1 MKPKICNERNSKK
14 AFAFDKKLPL
24 GCDNITCSRALHNWS
39 FHVWGQSTNIYD
51 VFDEWYYSILIIYA
65 IFLGFI
71 VHLSYKL
78 NKALAKLNELDSK
91 DANTQDSDE

>member
-1 MKPKICNERNSKK
+1 MKEILRKLLHLTKNYPLVATILL
-14 AFAFDKKLPL
+14 AAGHFIIGHFMFGDK
-24 GCDNITCSRALHNWS
+24 
-39 FHVWGQSTNIYD
+39 VTNIYD
-51 VFDEWYYSILIIYA
+51 LFDEWYYSILIIYA

-91 DANTQDSDE
+91 DANTQDSDELDE